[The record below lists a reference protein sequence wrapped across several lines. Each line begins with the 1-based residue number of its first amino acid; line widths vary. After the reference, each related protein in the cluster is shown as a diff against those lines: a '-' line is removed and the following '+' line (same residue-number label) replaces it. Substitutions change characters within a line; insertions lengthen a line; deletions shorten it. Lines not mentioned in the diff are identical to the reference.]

1 MRKYTLLVA
10 ALMAVALLA
19 SPAQALEYSVEAT
32 AQAGFGQPTSDE
44 TVYVDAAN
52 PNESVDRSKNSSL
65 IPPAFGSAT
74 SYLPGTGEPLTPN
87 LAADTGG
94 ASSPSGSGWTVI
106 GGAGA
111 TEPSGGNTGTGSDF
125 IISGSTSYP
134 ATAFTA
140 LTSKMY
146 YSGGHIGTLKIPA
159 IGLTVKVY
167 EGTGSS
173 PLSKGAG
180 HFTDTSIWDG
190 NVCLA
195 GHNRGVTNHFGKIH
209 TLDIGDTITLTT
221 KLGTRTYEVISVAQV
236 SETDRSSL
244 AATSDNRITLYTCV
258 RDQRDLR
265 WCVQAVEM

>member
-1 MRKYTLLVA
+1 MKKYTLCIA
-10 ALMAVALLA
+10 ALLAVVLLA
-19 SPAQALEYSVEAT
+19 SPAQALEYSVEAA
-32 AQAGFGQPTSDE
+32 AQADFGRPTSDE
-44 TVYVDAAN
+44 TVYVDLEY
-52 PNESVDRSKNSSL
+52 PNESVDRSKNSAL
-65 IPPAFGSAT
+65 IPPTFGSAT

-94 ASSPSGSGWTVI
+94 ASSPSGGGWTVI

-111 TEPSGGNTGTGSDF
+111 TDPSGGNTGTGSDF

-159 IGLTVKVY
+159 IGLAVKIY

-221 KLGTRTYEVISVAQV
+221 KLGTRSYEVISVAQV
-236 SETDRSSL
+236 SETDRSGL
-244 AATSDNRITLYTCV
+244 AATSDNRVTLYTCV

-265 WCVQAVEM
+265 WCIQAVEK